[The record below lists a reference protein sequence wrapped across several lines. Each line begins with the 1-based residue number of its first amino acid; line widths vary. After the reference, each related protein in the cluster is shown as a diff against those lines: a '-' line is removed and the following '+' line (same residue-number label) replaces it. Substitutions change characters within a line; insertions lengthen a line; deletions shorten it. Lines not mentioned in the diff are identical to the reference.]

1 MKPTVSII
9 VPIYNA
15 EKYIRRCIDSV
26 LSQEYTNFELI
37 LADDGSKDSSG
48 DICDE
53 YAAKDS
59 RVRVIHKENSGVS
72 DTRNVAISEATGTY
86 LQFLDSDDWIT
97 PDATKLLVR
106 AATEHHCDL
115 VISDFYRVVGERVS
129 HKGDIED
136 DGVLTREEFAE
147 HMMENPADFY
157 YGVLWNKLYRR
168 DLVEKYNLRMD
179 ESVSWCEDFL
189 FNLEYILHAEVFYA
203 LQAPIYYY
211 VKTKGS
217 LVSSQGMS
225 INKTIKMKLMVFEYY
240 NNFYKNV
247 YDEKD
252 YEKKKLS
259 VYRFFV
265 DAAGDGSVLPS
276 LLPGVSKLGDERNNV
291 YPEAVTGEGILTE
304 IYRSRKLL
312 DRYLEIVA
320 LRYDLT
326 LKDVTLLLYL
336 SQTTTLRSRKELA
349 DFTGLSRNSLSMSLQ
364 KLTSRNYIRI
374 TEIKE
379 QKEKTSRSKRN
390 TSQDIKEA
398 TSTATR
404 KGSEKYLRIELLPAA
419 KELLPALSTVQSDF
433 DNARFAD
440 FTEEELIEYARLSE
454 KVNENTRRILMN

>member
-26 LSQEYTNFELI
+26 LCQEYTDFELI

-48 DICDE
+48 SICDE

-59 RVRVIHKENSGVS
+59 RVHVIHKENTGVS
-72 DTRNVAISEATGTY
+72 DTRNMAISQATGTY

-168 DLVEKYNLRMD
+168 DLIEKHNLRMD

-217 LVSSQGMS
+217 LVSSQGIS

-259 VYRFFV
+259 VYRFFL
-265 DAAGDGSVLPS
+265 DAAGDGNVLPS
-276 LLPGVSKLGDERNNV
+276 MLPGVSKLGDERNNV
-291 YPEAVTGEGILTE
+291 YPEAVSGEGILTE

-336 SQTTTLRSRKELA
+336 SQTSTLRSRKELA
-349 DFTGLSRNSLSMSLQ
+349 DFTGMSRNSLSMTLQ
-364 KLTSRNYIRI
+364 KLSSKNYIRI
-374 TEIKE
+374 TEVKE
-379 QKEKTSRSKRN
+379 PKEKTSRSKRRSN
-390 TSQDIKEA
+390 EDSTEA
-398 TSTATR
+398 TPSTAH
-404 KGSEKYLRIELLPAA
+404 KGNQKYLRIELLPAA
-419 KELLPALSTVQSDF
+419 QELLPALSTVQSDF

-440 FTEEELIEYARLSE
+440 FTEEELVEYARLCE
-454 KVNENTRRILMN
+454 KVNENTRHILMS